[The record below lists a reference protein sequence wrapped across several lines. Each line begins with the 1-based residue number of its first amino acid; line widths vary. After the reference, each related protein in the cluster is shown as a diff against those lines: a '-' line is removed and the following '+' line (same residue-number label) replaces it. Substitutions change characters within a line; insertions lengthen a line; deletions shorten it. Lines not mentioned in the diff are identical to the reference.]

1 VLVDV
6 DPERFTLAPQALRE
20 TLLELRRRGVQP
32 RVVIPVHI
40 YGCMADMPA
49 ILEAAE
55 EFGLVVVEDAAQAH
69 GARLHGRR
77 AGAWGHAGTFSF
89 YPTKNLGAIG
99 DGGAIVTRD
108 RELGTQAR
116 TLREYGWV
124 DRYISAFKGMN
135 SRLDELQAAIL
146 RVKLAHLDNDNEART
161 RIARVYDEGLR
172 DCPIALPR
180 VPDGVDHVYH
190 QYVVR
195 SDRRDELQ
203 AYLRGREIITLVHY
217 PEPVHRQPAYTD
229 VFHLPLPVTE
239 QARLEVLSLPMYPEL
254 PLEHAEQT
262 VEAVRAFFGC

>member
-1 VLVDV
+1 
-6 DPERFTLAPQALRE
+6 
-20 TLLELRRRGVQP
+20 
-32 RVVIPVHI
+32 
-40 YGCMADMPA
+40 
-49 ILEAAE
+49 
-55 EFGLVVVEDAAQAH
+55 
-69 GARLHGRR
+69 
-77 AGAWGHAGTFSF
+77 
-89 YPTKNLGAIG
+89 
-99 DGGAIVTRD
+99 
-108 RELGTQAR
+108 
-116 TLREYGWV
+116 
-124 DRYISAFKGMN
+124 
-135 SRLDELQAAIL
+135 
-146 RVKLAHLDNDNEART
+146 
-161 RIARVYDEGLR
+161 
-172 DCPIALPR
+172 